1 MTDWTLPRFALPHQT
16 RPAPVYAGLV
26 PVARRIVLGLGLT
39 LLFGS
44 LLAAATAVIGME
56 RRELEHE
63 SPWASLAERAA
74 QPGATGVSARLTEL
88 PLAVGDEASFELC
101 ARADLRASGAQDV
114 LELMVWQPAGARLEL
129 RVPLDAAHLAQTRAG
144 AELSCLELGAGRI
157 AHAGRYALD
166 AVWPGRSLPP
176 ALAAIPLRARVLVRR
191 PLGTREGL
199 LVLGAALGSM
209 LCVLASFSPAPRL
222 ALTPAQQRRGPPLAV
237 GFALLGMLL
246 FTGALHLPLG
256 GASGGLARGVL
267 VALVELG
274 LAAGGAWLVFQHAQR
289 GLCLVAPSQRPGA
302 WLLVACLAALALHP
316 LTRLAMQLAPPGERA
331 PIEAFISW
339 PSGALSF
346 AMLGM
351 AVPLAEELFFR
362 GLVYGAL
369 TPLGKPLAALGCVL
383 LFALAHA
390 QQTWGNWGA
399 LASVTLTGAVLTALR
414 SLSGSTLVPA
424 VAHLLYNLSLWRDSF
439 RG

>member
-1 MTDWTLPRFALPHQT
+1 
-16 RPAPVYAGLV
+16 V
-26 PVARRIVLGLGLT
+26 GLT

-44 LLAAATAVIGME
+44 LVAAALAVIRME

-63 SPWASLAERAA
+63 SPWASLAERASR
-74 QPGATGVSARLTEL
+74 PGATGVSARITQ
-88 PLAVGDEASFELC
+88 LALASGDEASFELC
-101 ARADLRASGAQDV
+101 AGSDLRASGAQDL
-114 LELMVWQPAGARLEL
+114 LELMVWRPAGAQLEL
-129 RVPLDAAHLAQTRAG
+129 RVPLDAAHLAHTRAG
-144 AELSCLELGAGRI
+144 PDRSCLPLGGGRI
-157 AHAGRYALD
+157 ARAGSYALD
-166 AVWPGRSLPP
+166 AVWPGRTLPP
-176 ALAAIPLRARVLVRR
+176 ALTAIPLRARVLVRR
-191 PLGTREGL
+191 PLGAREGL
-199 LVLGAALGSM
+199 LVVGAALGSM
-209 LCVLASFSPAPRL
+209 LCVLAAFSPMPRL
-222 ALTPAQQRRGPPLAV
+222 SLAPEQRRRGPALAIA
-237 GFALLGMLL
+237 FALLGTLL

-256 GASGGLARGVL
+256 GASGGLLRGVL
-267 VALVELG
+267 VACVELG
-274 LAAGGAWLVFQHAQR
+274 LATGGAWLLFSHTRR
-289 GLCLVAPSQRPGA
+289 GLCLIAPQRRSGA

-316 LTRLAMQLAPPGERA
+316 LTRLAMQLAPPGEQA

-362 GLVYGAL
+362 GLLYGAL

-390 QQTWGNWGA
+390 QQTWGNWGV
-399 LASVTLTGAVLTALR
+399 LASVTLTGVVLTALR